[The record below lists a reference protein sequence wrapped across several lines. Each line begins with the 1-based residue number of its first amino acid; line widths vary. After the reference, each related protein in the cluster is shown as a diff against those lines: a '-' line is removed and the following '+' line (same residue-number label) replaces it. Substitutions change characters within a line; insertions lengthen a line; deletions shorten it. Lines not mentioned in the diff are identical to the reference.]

1 MPATIEF
8 YFDTVSPYTYLAGT
22 QVEALAARHGANLA
36 WKPVLLGKIFEAT
49 GNKPPIG
56 VAAKGKYMFRDLQ
69 QWARHYDVALRMPGN
84 FPASSLVAQRV
95 ACALPDADIGRWAQA
110 VMHSYW
116 GRGEDLSDVAT
127 LQRIATELGW
137 DADALLARTQEPAVK
152 ERLKSYTDE
161 AVQRGAFGAPTF
173 FVGDEMFWGNDRF
186 VLVEDAL
193 RRTS

>member
-56 VAAKGKYMFRDLQ
+56 VAAKGKYMFNDLQ

-95 ACALPDADIGRWAQA
+95 ACALPDADIGCWAQS

-116 GRGEDLSDVAT
+116 GRGEDLSDVAK

-193 RRTS
+193 RRAS